1 MYICQWSVFNFRPS
15 EVWGLT
21 VPIPGATPT
30 ATVKIPISWPV
41 GAPHQHV
48 RACFIRSSD
57 GGSELT
63 IDNDIMMTCHV
74 GYTQKE
80 PFHENLG
87 FAQNL
92 EHGGTGLL
100 PQRCLAQRGVHAGSP
115 SPIHA

>member
-1 MYICQWSVFNFRPS
+1 MSPVRPAVHRVGLSFFEAQFRGS
-15 EVWGLT
+15 WGD
-21 VPIPGATPT
+21 PYSNQ
-30 ATVKIPISWPV
+30 KIPISWPV
-41 GAPHQHV
+41 GAPHQHL

-74 GYTQKE
+74 GYTQKDT
-80 PFHENLG
+80 FHANFG
-87 FAQNL
+87 FARNL
-92 EHGGTGLL
+92 DHGGTGIL

>member
-1 MYICQWSVFNFRPS
+1 MLL
-15 EVWGLT
+15 GL
-21 VPIPGATPT
+21 IQGATPT
-30 ATVKIPISWPV
+30 GAYRKPKIPISQLV
-41 GAPHQHV
+41 GALYQHV